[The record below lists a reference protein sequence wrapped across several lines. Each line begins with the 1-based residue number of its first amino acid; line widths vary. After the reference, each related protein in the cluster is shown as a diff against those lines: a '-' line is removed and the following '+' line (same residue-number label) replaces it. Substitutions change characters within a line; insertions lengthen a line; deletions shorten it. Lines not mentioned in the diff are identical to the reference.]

1 MINKT
6 TFTDKIAA
14 VRRQV
19 KSHAPL
25 IHCLTNHISINDCAN
40 VILTVGAK
48 PIMAEHPAEV
58 ADITAAAKALVINLG
73 NISDTRMQSMDIA
86 GKTAQAKGIP
96 ISIDL
101 VGIACSTLRL
111 AFAREFIAT
120 CKPAIIKGNI
130 SELKAFGGLATFAK
144 GIDASPEDM
153 LTDHNAAEVFP
164 FLKNLSQ
171 RTGAVIAVTG
181 KTDIVSDG
189 QNIYLLANGCEM
201 LSAITGT
208 GCMINALAGAFLAG
222 CDPLIAAISA
232 LSLMAISGELAAA
245 KAAGPGSF
253 KIHLLDNLFCLQ
265 PEELTA
271 RLRLTVV

>member
-14 VRRQV
+14 VRHQV
-19 KSHAPL
+19 KNQAPL

-58 ADITAAAKALVINLG
+58 ADITTAAKALVLNLG
-73 NISDTRMQSMDIA
+73 NISEPRLQAMNIA
-86 GKTAQAKGIP
+86 GKVAQAKGLP
-96 ISIDL
+96 ITIDL
-101 VGIACSTLRL
+101 VGVACSTLRL

-130 SELKAFGGLATFAK
+130 SELKAFGGLSTSAE
-144 GIDASPEDM
+144 GIDASPADM
-153 LTDHNAAEVFP
+153 LTDQNAVEVFS

-171 RTGAVIAVTG
+171 RTGAIIAVTG

-208 GCMINALAGAFLAG
+208 GCMINALTGAFLAAG
-222 CDPLIAAISA
+222 DPLIAAISA
-232 LSLMAISGELAAA
+232 LSLMAISGELAAT

-253 KIHLLDNLFCLQ
+253 KMHLLDNLFCLQ

-271 RLRLTVV
+271 RLRLTVI

>member
-14 VRRQV
+14 VRHQV
-19 KSHAPL
+19 KNHTPL

-58 ADITAAAKALVINLG
+58 ADITTAAKALVLNLG
-73 NISDTRMQSMDIA
+73 NISETRMQAMNIA
-86 GKTAQAKGIP
+86 GKVAQQKGLP
-96 ISIDL
+96 ITIDL
-101 VGIACSTLRL
+101 VGVACSTLRL

-120 CKPAIIKGNI
+120 CKPAIVKGNI
-130 SELKAFGGLATFAK
+130 SELKAFGGLSTSAE
-144 GIDASPEDM
+144 GIDASPSDM
-153 LTDHNAAEVFP
+153 LTDQNAVEVFS

-171 RTGAVIAVTG
+171 RTGSIIAVTG
-181 KTDIVSDG
+181 KTDIISDG

-222 CDPLIAAISA
+222 GTPLIAAISA
-232 LSLMAISGELAAA
+232 LSLMAISGELAAV

-271 RLRLTVV
+271 RLRLTIV

>member
-14 VRRQV
+14 VRHQV
-19 KSHAPL
+19 KNHAPL

-58 ADITAAAKALVINLG
+58 ADITTAAKALVLNLG
-73 NISDTRMQSMDIA
+73 NISETRMQAMNIA
-86 GKTAQAKGIP
+86 GKVAQQKGLP
-96 ISIDL
+96 ITIDL
-101 VGIACSTLRL
+101 VGVACSTLRL

-120 CKPAIIKGNI
+120 CKPAIVKGNI
-130 SELKAFGGLATFAK
+130 SELKAFGRLSTSAE
-144 GIDASPEDM
+144 GIDASPSDM
-153 LTDHNAAEVFP
+153 LTDQNAVEVFS

-171 RTGAVIAVTG
+171 RTGSIIAVTG
-181 KTDIVSDG
+181 KTDIISDG

-222 CDPLIAAISA
+222 GDPLIAAISA

>member
-14 VRRQV
+14 VRHQV
-19 KSHAPL
+19 KNHAPL

-58 ADITAAAKALVINLG
+58 ADITTAAKALVLNLG
-73 NISDTRMQSMDIA
+73 NISETRMQAMNIA
-86 GKTAQAKGIP
+86 GKVAQQKGLP
-96 ISIDL
+96 ITIDL
-101 VGIACSTLRL
+101 VGVACSTLRL

-130 SELKAFGGLATFAK
+130 SELKAFGGLSTSAE
-144 GIDASPEDM
+144 GIDASPSDM
-153 LTDHNAAEVFP
+153 LTDQNAVEVFS

-171 RTGAVIAVTG
+171 RTGAIIAVTG

-222 CDPLIAAISA
+222 GDPLIAAISA

>member
-1 MINKT
+1 M
-6 TFTDKIAA
+6 
-14 VRRQV
+14 
-19 KSHAPL
+19 
-25 IHCLTNHISINDCAN
+25 
-40 VILTVGAK
+40 ILTVGAK

-58 ADITAAAKALVINLG
+58 ADITTAAKALVLNLG
-73 NISDTRMQSMDIA
+73 NISETRMQAMNIA
-86 GKTAQAKGIP
+86 GKVAQQKGLP
-96 ISIDL
+96 ITIDL
-101 VGIACSTLRL
+101 VGVACSTLRL

-130 SELKAFGGLATFAK
+130 SELKAFGGLSTSAE
-144 GIDASPEDM
+144 GIDASPSDM
-153 LTDHNAAEVFP
+153 LTDQNAVEVFS
-164 FLKNLSQ
+164 FLKNLSL
-171 RTGAVIAVTG
+171 RTGAIIAVTG

-222 CDPLIAAISA
+222 GAPLIAAISA

-271 RLRLTVV
+271 RLCLTVV

>member
-14 VRRQV
+14 VRHQV
-19 KSHAPL
+19 KNHTPL

-58 ADITAAAKALVINLG
+58 ADITTAAKALVLNLG
-73 NISDTRMQSMDIA
+73 NISETRMQAMNIA
-86 GKTAQAKGIP
+86 GKVAQQKGLP
-96 ISIDL
+96 ITIDL
-101 VGIACSTLRL
+101 VGVACSTLRL

-120 CKPAIIKGNI
+120 CKPAIVKGNI
-130 SELKAFGGLATFAK
+130 SELKAFGGLSTSAE
-144 GIDASPEDM
+144 GIDASPSDM
-153 LTDHNAAEVFP
+153 LTDQNAVEVFS

-171 RTGAVIAVTG
+171 RTGSIIAVTG
-181 KTDIVSDG
+181 KTDIISDG

-222 CDPLIAAISA
+222 GAPLIAAISA